1 MKGWGCFAE
10 STVAVF
16 PSDHFIVEEEL
27 FMAHVYLACR
37 VVERYPSYLV
47 LLGIQPGAPEPDYGY
62 IVPGPKANHLALL
75 SIHGVSQFIEK
86 PDAHAVQELLVKGG
100 LWNSMV
106 MVFKAR
112 TLLDLVRRTA
122 PQIYRLFSW
131 ILQAVGTT
139 GETDV
144 VEEAYRQMEVV
155 NFSRGLLEALPREY
169 ASRLLVLPVR
179 GVHWSDWGSEHR
191 IMSVLQ
197 NASYL
202 GRMQGLPES
211 SPCRIRQGFTS
222 SDRLGGRLLW
232 KMKQTSG

>member
-1 MKGWGCFAE
+1 M
-10 STVAVF
+10 
-16 PSDHFIVEEEL
+16 
-27 FMAHVYLACR
+27 
-37 VVERYPSYLV
+37 
-47 LLGIQPGAPEPDYGY
+47 
-62 IVPGPKANHLALL
+62 
-75 SIHGVSQFIEK
+75 SQFIEK

-131 ILQAVGTT
+131 ILQAAGTT

-191 IMSVLQ
+191 IMSALQ
-197 NASYL
+197 NAGYL
-202 GRMQGLPES
+202 GQMQGLPES
-211 SPCRIRQGFTS
+211 SPCWIRQGFTS

-232 KMKQTSG
+232 QMKQTSG